1 MRSLDRNKQ
10 PFAYAHAL
18 DRVEVLDAD
27 GNHTGSFKAAWS
39 EQAEARA
46 NISPDRGAVGVE
58 VFGAFADYDRV
69 ICYTPADGID
79 LRELDA
85 VWIEAD
91 RAGKHDYVVRR
102 IGRSINGILAAVQKV
117 VVS

>member
-1 MRSLDRNKQ
+1 MRSLERNKQ
-10 PFAYAHAL
+10 PFAYAYAL
-18 DRVEVLDAD
+18 DSVEVLDAD
-27 GNHTGSFKAAWS
+27 GNRTGSRRPVWGKQLTAK
-39 EQAEARA
+39 A

-58 VFGAFADYDRV
+58 IFGAFADYDRV

-79 LRELDA
+79 LQEMCA
-85 VWIEAD
+85 VWIDAD
-91 RAGKHDYVVRR
+91 RSGKHDYVVRR

>member
-18 DRVEVLDAD
+18 EPEEVLDAA
-27 GNHTGSFKAAWS
+27 GNRTGSSRPVWS
-39 EQAEARA
+39 EKIGARA

-58 VFGAFADYDRV
+58 IFGAFADYDRV
-69 ICYTPADGID
+69 ICYTPTDRID
-79 LRELDA
+79 LREMDA
-85 VWIEAD
+85 VWIDAD

-102 IGRSINGILAAVQKV
+102 VGRSPNGILAAVQKV

>member
-1 MRSLDRNKQ
+1 MRSLARNRQ

-18 DRVEVLDAD
+18 DPVEVLDAD
-27 GNHTGSFKAAWS
+27 GNRTGAVKPLWG
-39 EQAEARA
+39 EMIEAKA
-46 NISPDRGAVGVE
+46 NISPDRGTVGVE
-58 VFGAFADYDRV
+58 AFGAFADYDRV
-69 ICYTPADGID
+69 ICYTPADRID

-85 VWIEAD
+85 VWIDAD

-102 IGRSINGILAAVQKV
+102 IGRSINGILAAVQRV

>member
-1 MRSLDRNKQ
+1 MRSLARNKQ
-10 PFAYAHAL
+10 SFAYAHAL
-18 DRVEVLDAD
+18 DPVEVLDTG
-27 GNHTGSFKAAWS
+27 GNRTGSYKPAWG
-39 EQAEARA
+39 ELVEARA

-69 ICYTPADGID
+69 ICYTSTDRID
-79 LRELDA
+79 LREMDA
-85 VWIEAD
+85 VWIDAD